1 MEFLEIVLQEAQ
13 ICDVPLLFILDHF
26 SSFCHQSKQT
36 LLYTLLDMCSNKRVQ
51 MCVIGVDSDCTLT
64 ERLEKRV
71 QSRFSQKQ
79 IIVPYPSV
87 SEIVQFMS
95 MTLTLPNDASS
106 RKWNAAIKKVLQK
119 KEFSSLITSQSSL
132 IPLSYHIPYHSK
144 KLPSFDKRCSEGPS
158 LCPFATTRNRQRT
171 DDRFL
176 ENLL

>member
-1 MEFLEIVLQEAQ
+1 M
-13 ICDVPLLFILDHF
+13 
-26 SSFCHQSKQT
+26 
-36 LLYTLLDMCSNKRVQ
+36 
-51 MCVIGVDSDCTLT
+51 IGVDSDCTLT

-87 SEIVQFMS
+87 SEIVLFMS

-144 KLPSFDKRCSEGPS
+144 KT
-158 LCPFATTRNRQRT
+158 PFIR
-171 DDRFL
+171 
-176 ENLL
+176 